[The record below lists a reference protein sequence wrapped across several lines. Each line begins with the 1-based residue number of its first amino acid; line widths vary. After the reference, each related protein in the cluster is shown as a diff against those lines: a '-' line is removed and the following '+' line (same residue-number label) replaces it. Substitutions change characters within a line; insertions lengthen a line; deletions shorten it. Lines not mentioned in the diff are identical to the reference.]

1 MKDELCDGC
10 MELISTPFYSC
21 MQCNFF
27 LHVRC
32 AQLPRNKRHLLHQH
46 QLTLTSHGPFFGKL
60 FSCNACERPNGGFNY
75 RCDACDFYL
84 DLQCYSISETLKH
97 KGHEHSLFL
106 AVNSNRR
113 CQVCN
118 CTSNEKPG
126 VFVCTN
132 CDFALGFEC
141 ATLPLVARHKDDD
154 HLLKLT
160 YNAEAH
166 CEEYYCL
173 ICEKERDPK
182 QWFYYCAECDFSAH
196 SQCVLGIYPYIKF
209 GSVFTSEDAHQH
221 PLILFSKTE
230 SSLPCYYCDKTTS
243 DGIGVKC
250 TQCEY
255 NRNFCHSCLIE
266 ETGEYW

>member
-1 MKDELCDGC
+1 MVA
-10 MELISTPFYSC
+10 STI
-21 MQCNFF
+21 
-27 LHVRC
+27 
-32 AQLPRNKRHLLHQH
+32 
-46 QLTLTSHGPFFGKL
+46 
-60 FSCNACERPNGGFNY
+60 
-75 RCDACDFYL
+75 DATCVDFYL
-84 DLQCYSISETLKH
+84 DLQCCSIPETLRH
-97 KGHEHSLFL
+97 EGHEHSLFL

-113 CQVCN
+113 CHVCN
-118 CTSNEKPG
+118 CTSNKKPG

-160 YNAEAH
+160 YSAEAH

-196 SQCVLGIYPYIKF
+196 SQCVLGKYPCIKF
-209 GSVFTSEDAHQH
+209 GSAFTSEYYHKH
-221 PLILFSKTE
+221 PLIFFSKTE
-230 SSLPCYYCDKTTS
+230 SSLPCYWCGKTTS
-243 DGIGVKC
+243 DGIGIKC

-255 NRNFCHSCLIE
+255 NWNFCHSCLIR
-266 ETGEYW
+266 GGR